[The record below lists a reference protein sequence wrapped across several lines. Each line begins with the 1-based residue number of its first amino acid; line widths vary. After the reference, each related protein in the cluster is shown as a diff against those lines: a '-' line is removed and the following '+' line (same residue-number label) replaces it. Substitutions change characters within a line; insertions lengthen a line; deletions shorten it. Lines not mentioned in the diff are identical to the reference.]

1 MTKSE
6 QKSFVLVDGSSY
18 LFRAYYAL
26 PPLTNSQG
34 QPTGAVYGVLN
45 MLKRLLKDH
54 APEHIA
60 VVFDAKG
67 KTFRHDLYADYKAN
81 RAVMP
86 EELASQIPLL
96 HDAIRAMGFPLVI
109 ESGVEA
115 DDVIG
120 TLAQQAEQQGFQTII
135 STGDKDIAQLVTDNT
150 TLVNTMKD
158 EILDIAGVKNKFG
171 VAPER
176 IVDYLAL
183 IGDTVDN
190 IPGVPKV
197 GPKTANKWLEAY
209 GSLAGVIEHA
219 DDIKGKVGENLRA
232 TIPDFPLL
240 RKLVTIK
247 TDVSLTL
254 SPNELVL
261 TDTDKAALSQ
271 LFAQLEFKSWLAE
284 LENQSQSGTAD
295 STATDDA
302 AIDYTVILDQK
313 TFDDW
318 VELLQKTDVIAFDT
332 ETTGL
337 DPMQA
342 ELVGVSFAVAPGQAA
357 YLPLR
362 HDYEGAPNQLARDQ
376 VLPVLSELLT
386 NSEKTIVGQNLKY
399 DWKVLKRYGVTIN
412 APCWDTMLAAYTLK
426 SSGMRYDLGSLAE
439 YYLNRSVI
447 EFEDVAG
454 KGAKQLT
461 FNQIAIEQAAP
472 YAAEDADIALQ
483 LYQVLLPKL
492 QAEGKLWDAFHAVEM
507 PVMRVLAEME
517 FVGVAIDVDLLQA
530 QSRDLTARLADIEQE
545 IYTLAGEEFNINS
558 PKQLQ
563 TLLYDKLQLPV
574 LKKTPKGQPSTAE
587 PVLQQLSHD
596 YPLPALILSFRS
608 LSKLKTTYTDKLPE
622 QINPTTGHIHTSY
635 HQAVTA
641 TGRLSSSDPNLQNI
655 PARSEEGRKIRQSF
669 VAREGYAIV
678 AADYSQIE
686 LRIMA
691 HLSQDPGLLAA
702 FEQEQDVHASTASEV
717 FGVSLAAVTPD
728 QRRHAK
734 AINFGLMYG
743 MSSYGLSQQLGMDTK
758 QAQDYINVYFDRYP
772 KVKQYMEQAREIAAE
787 QGYVET
793 LLGRRVWVPDINA
806 KHAVRRKAA
815 ERAAINAPLQG
826 SAADIIKLAM
836 ICVADLLAQQGID
849 ATLLMQV
856 HDELVFEVKRVDIDA
871 LRQDIRHCMEHAVEL
886 SVPLLVDIGV
896 GDNWDQAH

>member
-1 MTKSE
+1 
-6 QKSFVLVDGSSY
+6 
-18 LFRAYYAL
+18 
-26 PPLTNSQG
+26 
-34 QPTGAVYGVLN
+34 
-45 MLKRLLKDH
+45 
-54 APEHIA
+54 
-60 VVFDAKG
+60 
-67 KTFRHDLYADYKAN
+67 
-81 RAVMP
+81 
-86 EELASQIPLL
+86 
-96 HDAIRAMGFPLVI
+96 
-109 ESGVEA
+109 
-115 DDVIG
+115 
-120 TLAQQAEQQGFQTII
+120 
-135 STGDKDIAQLVTDNT
+135 
-150 TLVNTMKD
+150 
-158 EILDIAGVKNKFG
+158 
-171 VAPER
+171 
-176 IVDYLAL
+176 
-183 IGDTVDN
+183 
-190 IPGVPKV
+190 
-197 GPKTANKWLEAY
+197 
-209 GSLAGVIEHA
+209 
-219 DDIKGKVGENLRA
+219 
-232 TIPDFPLL
+232 
-240 RKLVTIK
+240 
-247 TDVSLTL
+247 
-254 SPNELVL
+254 
-261 TDTDKAALSQ
+261 
-271 LFAQLEFKSWLAE
+271 
-284 LENQSQSGTAD
+284 
-295 STATDDA
+295 
-302 AIDYTVILDQK
+302 
-313 TFDDW
+313 
-318 VELLQKTDVIAFDT
+318 
-332 ETTGL
+332 
-337 DPMQA
+337 
-342 ELVGVSFAVAPGQAA
+342 
-357 YLPLR
+357 
-362 HDYEGAPNQLARDQ
+362 
-376 VLPVLSELLT
+376 
-386 NSEKTIVGQNLKY
+386 
-399 DWKVLKRYGVTIN
+399 
-412 APCWDTMLAAYTLK
+412 
-426 SSGMRYDLGSLAE
+426 
-439 YYLNRSVI
+439 
-447 EFEDVAG
+447 
-454 KGAKQLT
+454 
-461 FNQIAIEQAAP
+461 
-472 YAAEDADIALQ
+472 
-483 LYQVLLPKL
+483 
-492 QAEGKLWDAFHAVEM
+492 
-507 PVMRVLAEME
+507 MRVLAEME